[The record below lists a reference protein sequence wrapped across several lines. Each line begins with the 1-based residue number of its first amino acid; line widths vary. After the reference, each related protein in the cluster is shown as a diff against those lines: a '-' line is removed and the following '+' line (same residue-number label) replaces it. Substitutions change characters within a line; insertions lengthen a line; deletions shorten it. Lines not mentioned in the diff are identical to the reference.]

1 MEHPR
6 DPLEEP
12 GPYECVPQGGFRRLM
27 LATTFE
33 SPFAKKKLGLLS
45 PLGLDE
51 VGGLLAWRGLAW
63 LGLAWLGLAWLGLAW
78 RGLAWLGLA
87 WLGLAWLGL
96 VLRWDF
102 SCLDCVGFC
111 FASSSYSGET
121 NVCRAARRQWVR
133 KERANLALPPSKDR
147 AR

>member
-1 MEHPR
+1 MENPR

-51 VGGLLAWRGLAW
+51 VGVAW
-63 LGLAWLGLAWLGLAW
+63 LGVGVAWVGLCWVVVLA
-78 RGLAWLGLA
+78 
-87 WLGLAWLGL
+87 
-96 VLRWDF
+96 
-102 SCLDCVGFC
+102 
-111 FASSSYSGET
+111 
-121 NVCRAARRQWVR
+121 
-133 KERANLALPPSKDR
+133 
-147 AR
+147 

>member
-63 LGLAWLGLAWLGLAW
+63 LGVAWLGLAWLGLAW
-78 RGLAWLGLA
+78 Y
-87 WLGLAWLGL
+87 
-96 VLRWDF
+96 
-102 SCLDCVGFC
+102 CVGIFPALIVLD
-111 FASSSYSGET
+111 F
-121 NVCRAARRQWVR
+121 VLPRVVIAARQTSVVQ
-133 KERANLALPPSKDR
+133 LVDSG
-147 AR
+147 

>member
-63 LGLAWLGLAWLGLAW
+63 LGFFFFFNDVVTYWTMI
-78 RGLAWLGLA
+78 RTH
-87 WLGLAWLGL
+87 
-96 VLRWDF
+96 VVPD
-102 SCLDCVGFC
+102 
-111 FASSSYSGET
+111 
-121 NVCRAARRQWVR
+121 RQ
-133 KERANLALPPSKDR
+133 
-147 AR
+147 